1 VDGASAPIDA
11 VYLQQGE
18 QRMASTFETVAK
30 IISSTSDVPLER
42 ITPDSHIMKDLE
54 VDSLAF
60 LDVTFEID
68 QAFGIRL
75 PVEEWLQ
82 NAKDGYDGE
91 QYFILRTLCEHIDA
105 LVTPAPLMD
114 RDPTHAP
121 RIFSD
126 ARSN

>member
-1 VDGASAPIDA
+1 
-11 VYLQQGE
+11 
-18 QRMASTFETVAK
+18 MASTFETVAK
-30 IISSTSDVPLER
+30 IISSTSDVPMER

-105 LVTPAPLMD
+105 LVSHTPIID
-114 RDPTHAP
+114 REPVHAAG
-121 RIFSD
+121 IFSD